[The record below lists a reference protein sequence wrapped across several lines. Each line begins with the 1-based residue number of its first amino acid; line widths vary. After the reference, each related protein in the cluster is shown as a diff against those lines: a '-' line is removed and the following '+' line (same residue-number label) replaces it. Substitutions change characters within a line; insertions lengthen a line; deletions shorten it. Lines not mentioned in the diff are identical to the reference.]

1 MEYEKLLKA
10 ARKQLPEAIL
20 KKERFEIPKVRGHIQ
35 GNRTVISNFH
45 QIADFL
51 RKDVDHLVKY
61 VLKELAAPG
70 NLTKTALII
79 GTKISASRVNE
90 KINQYVKE
98 YVLCPECGKP
108 DTKIEKEEKLFFL
121 KCMACG
127 ARHSIKAKI

>member
-1 MEYEKLLKA
+1 MEYGKLLKA

-20 KKERFEIPKVRGHIQ
+20 KKSRFEVPKVKGHIQ
-35 GNRTVISNFH
+35 GNRTVISNFN

-51 RKDVDHLVKY
+51 RKDVNHLVKY

-79 GTKISASRVNE
+79 GTKVGASRVNE

-108 DTKIEKEEKLFFL
+108 DTKIEKEENFLFL

-127 ARHSIKAKI
+127 AKHSIKAKI

>member
-1 MEYEKLLKA
+1 MEYGKLLKA

-20 KKERFEIPKVRGHIQ
+20 KKSRFEVPKVKGHIQ
-35 GNRTVISNFH
+35 GNRTVISNFN

-51 RKDVDHLVKY
+51 RKDVNHLVKY

-79 GTKISASRVNE
+79 GTKVSASRVNE

-108 DTKIEKEEKLFFL
+108 DTKIEKEENFLFL

-127 ARHSIKAKI
+127 AKHSIKAKI